1 MIGSISSSGVNL
13 LYVNQGGNNM
23 SYINMSNP
31 SAGMMRY
38 NGNSQNIEVYDGNV
52 WIQMY
57 GRNVDIQLSPDVQMV
72 ADWAKKRMAE
82 EAEYGRLAQSNEA
95 VKIALDNVRKAQQQL
110 DITAKLVKDH
120 NETTS

>member
-1 MIGSISSSGVNL
+1 
-13 LYVNQGGNNM
+13 M

-38 NGNSQNIEVYDGNV
+38 NGNNQNIEVYDGSV

-57 GRNVDIQLSPDVQMV
+57 GKNVDINLSPMVQTAV
-72 ADWAKKRMAE
+72 DWAMRKMAE
-82 EAEYGRLAQSNEA
+82 EAEYARLADSNEA
-95 VKIALDNVRKAQQQL
+95 VKIALENVRKAREQL
-110 DITAKLVKDH
+110 DITAKLVKEH